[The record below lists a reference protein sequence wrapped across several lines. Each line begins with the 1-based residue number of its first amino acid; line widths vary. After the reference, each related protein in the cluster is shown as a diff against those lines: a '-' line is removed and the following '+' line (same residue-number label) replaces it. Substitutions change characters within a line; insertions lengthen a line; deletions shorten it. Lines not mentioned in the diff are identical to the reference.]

1 MSAAKMLPAFVLVLV
16 LVFPAFLGSAVI
28 AAGQEASPPQG
39 STPGSNSST
48 TSAERESRH
57 EAREATKEKELAG
70 EEDPNV
76 AFRHSAAVKLIARI
90 TGLSVDAAYWACV
103 VLNLIVVIAVLWA
116 LLRKTLPAVYRNRTE
131 AIQRRMEEARKASE
145 DARRRLSEVETRLSR
160 LDVEIEQM
168 RREAEASG
176 HREEERVMA
185 AAEEERRRIVES
197 AEQEIAR
204 AANAA
209 RRELR
214 AYAAELGVSLAETR
228 IRITEGADQKLVRD
242 FTARLGKDGN

>member
-1 MSAAKMLPAFVLVLV
+1 MSPAKMLAAFVLVLV
-16 LVFPAFLGSAVI
+16 LVFPAFPGSAVI
-28 AAGQEASPPQG
+28 AAGQEASPPQR
-39 STPGSNSST
+39 STPGSDSST

-70 EEDPNV
+70 EEDPNE
-76 AFRHSAAVKLIARI
+76 AFRHSPSVKWIARK
-90 TGLSVDAAYWACV
+90 THLNPDTVYWLCL
-103 VLNLIVVIAVLWA
+103 VLNLIAVVALVWA
-116 LLRKTLPAVYRNRTE
+116 FLGKLVPAVYRNRAE
-131 AIQRRMEEARKASE
+131 SIQRRMEEARKASE

-214 AYAAELGVSLAETR
+214 AYAAELGVSLAETK
-228 IRITEGADQKLVRD
+228 IRITEGTDQKLVRD